1 MPRLDA
7 YHQLVKNAL
16 AKDGWKITDDP
27 FVIQYGNVRMQADLG
42 AEKIFAAEKDSRKI
56 VVEVK
61 VFDGTG
67 SFISKFH
74 TATGQYGNY
83 KALLQKINPD
93 RQIYLAIS
101 NFTYLDY
108 FCGIGIQEILAYHKI
123 KLIIF
128 NPRTE
133 EILQWME

>member
-7 YHQLVKNAL
+7 YHHIVKNAL
-16 AKDGWKITDDP
+16 AKDGWTITDDP
-27 FVIQYGNVRMQADLG
+27 FVIQYGGVRMQADLG
-42 AEKIFAAEKDSRKI
+42 AEKVFAAEKENRKI
-56 VVEVK
+56 AVEVK
-61 VFDGTG
+61 VFDGPG

-83 KALLQKINPD
+83 KALLQKINPS
-93 RQIYLAIS
+93 RQIYLAVS
-101 NFTYLDY
+101 HHTYLDY
-108 FCGIGIQEILAYHKI
+108 FGSVGIQEILAYHQI
-123 KLIIF
+123 KLVVF